1 MSADYPTFK
10 EALEK
15 FKDLESETANKDKFG
30 WVFTLQGIKTTADV
44 NLASKGLVQLYALQE
59 IDKKINHLSAQVGKI
74 PTTSG
79 SSSSAGAIV
88 PAGSNTQ
95 GQYKA
100 PPKKGIK
107 RKYPG

>member
-15 FKDLESETANKDKFG
+15 FKNLESETAAKDKFN
-30 WVFTLQGIKTTADV
+30 WVFTLENIKTTADV

-59 IDKKINHLSAQVGKI
+59 IDKKINNLTTQVSKL

-79 SSSSAGAIV
+79 SSSAGAIV

-107 RKYPG
+107 RKYPA